1 MPSRVQGQAEPHI
14 RWQLGV
20 GLARI
25 SSPSVAASARAIC
38 RRGRNIER
46 LEIGAV
52 GAGLSI
58 DYVRDDS
65 RGSLEGDGGDG
76 SDDAVVIV
84 VVVEGHL
91 LCVEGHERD
100 ERCDAR
106 RRHEDGRRH
115 DRWAASDGGAE
126 PIGSCPTHW

>member
-1 MPSRVQGQAEPHI
+1 M
-14 RWQLGV
+14 

-25 SSPSVAASARAIC
+25 SSPSASASVRAIC
-38 RRGRNIER
+38 QRGRKIEQ
-46 LEIGAV
+46 LELGTV
-52 GAGLSI
+52 GAGLSV
-58 DYVRDDS
+58 DDVWDDS

-106 RRHEDGRRH
+106 RRHEDGWRH
-115 DRWAASDGGAE
+115 DRRAGDGGAE
-126 PIGSCPTHW
+126 PIGSGPTHR